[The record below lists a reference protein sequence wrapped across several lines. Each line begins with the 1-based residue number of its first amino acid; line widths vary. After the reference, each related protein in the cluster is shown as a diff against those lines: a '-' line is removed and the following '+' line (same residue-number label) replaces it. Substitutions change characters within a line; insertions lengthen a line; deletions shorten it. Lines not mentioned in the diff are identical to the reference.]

1 MALDILF
8 SLFIVVTLLFD
19 AKVVTIFRIPKLFS
33 EKLDV
38 FYNIKEGVPIWRTL

>member
-19 AKVVTIFRIPKLFS
+19 AKVVTIFKKAKLFP

-38 FYNIKEGVPIWRTL
+38 FNNIKEGVPIWRTL